1 MSAARER
8 ALLRLL
14 ADPLER
20 SLAAFLTE
28 LQRIIPFDSAVIW
41 ASLDE
46 ETPEPRA
53 WRRVQPGG
61 ALEETELP
69 SGVQPPSPTP
79 LRPDSEVVDHLLVA
93 AQAHREMLFEPGDP
107 PMLVPQVPRGIAS
120 ELSDPFLLA
129 RLHPLRCRRVLR
141 LSFPF
146 SPDKPLDL
154 FLGRE
159 GDEPFRQDE
168 IEAAEPLWQALL
180 AAVRRGR
187 QERLSANLSRERS
200 SELSALL
207 EVVRTAG
214 RALEF
219 DELFEELSTAIQTFM
234 DLDAVAV
241 MLDLEGR
248 RTLTFYLVRP
258 LAKQLQEELPRRCHE
273 EFRREAGRDPGFSQ
287 VRFHHLPGYDPEGL
301 LLSRSPEIFETLALF
316 RRGEKAGLLAAVAE
330 KGFLSESMSRILTAA
345 AGQASLTID
354 RLQSG
359 AEAHERQL
367 RAVID
372 SMSDGVIMTD
382 LDSRVE
388 TLNKAAREHLRL
400 FTGMEEPEDLASF
413 GGSDFHDF
421 SAEILAG
428 TRRNASL
435 EVTLPSSRRVLR
447 LTINPLLGPKG
458 AAAGLVVVTSDITE
472 ARALQ
477 EQIQQAEKLSSLGEM
492 ISGVAHELNNPLA
505 AVMGYAQLLQS
516 SRVGPEVHRR
526 LQIVASEAQ
535 RCQSIVRN
543 LLSFARKHRP
553 ERRLLSMNE
562 VVLSVLSLLAYQ
574 LRVEGVEVD
583 ARLDDR
589 LPPVHGDFHQLQ
601 QVFLNVITNAQQAMK
616 NGEGKKRLLVRSG
629 IAGDRVRVE
638 VQDTGPG
645 IAPEDLPRVFDP
657 FFTTKEVGQG
667 TGLGLSIVFG
677 VVDAHGGKVSARA
690 EPGCGATFIVELPRG
705 GAASDA
711 CSVETAEPLPRA
723 LPSKSILVVEDEE
736 AVSSL
741 LRDALTDEG
750 HRVDTAS
757 DGEKA
762 RERLARKDYDLVITD
777 LKMPNEGGR
786 KLYEETVVVRPDLAR
801 RFLFATG
808 DVVSGETRLFF
819 ERTGLQYLEKP
830 FNVRDLRRLVRQILA
845 EG

>member
-1 MSAARER
+1 M
-8 ALLRLL
+8 
-14 ADPLER
+14 P
-20 SLAAFLTE
+20 
-28 LQRIIPFDSAVIW
+28 
-41 ASLDE
+41 AS
-46 ETPEPRA
+46 
-53 WRRVQPGG
+53 
-61 ALEETELP
+61 
-69 SGVQPPSPTP
+69 
-79 LRPDSEVVDHLLVA
+79 
-93 AQAHREMLFEPGDP
+93 
-107 PMLVPQVPRGIAS
+107 
-120 ELSDPFLLA
+120 
-129 RLHPLRCRRVLR
+129 
-141 LSFPF
+141 
-146 SPDKPLDL
+146 
-154 FLGRE
+154 
-159 GDEPFRQDE
+159 
-168 IEAAEPLWQALL
+168 
-180 AAVRRGR
+180 
-187 QERLSANLSRERS
+187 
-200 SELSALL
+200 
-207 EVVRTAG
+207 
-214 RALEF
+214 
-219 DELFEELSTAIQTFM
+219 
-234 DLDAVAV
+234 
-241 MLDLEGR
+241 
-248 RTLTFYLVRP
+248 
-258 LAKQLQEELPRRCHE
+258 
-273 EFRREAGRDPGFSQ
+273 
-287 VRFHHLPGYDPEGL
+287 
-301 LLSRSPEIFETLALF
+301 
-316 RRGEKAGLLAAVAE
+316 
-330 KGFLSESMSRILTAA
+330 
-345 AGQASLTID
+345 
-354 RLQSG
+354 
-359 AEAHERQL
+359 
-367 RAVID
+367 
-372 SMSDGVIMTD
+372 
-382 LDSRVE
+382 
-388 TLNKAAREHLRL
+388 
-400 FTGMEEPEDLASF
+400 
-413 GGSDFHDF
+413 
-421 SAEILAG
+421 
-428 TRRNASL
+428 
-435 EVTLPSSRRVLR
+435 
-447 LTINPLLGPKG
+447 KG

-492 ISGVAHELNNPLA
+492 ISGVAHELNNRLA